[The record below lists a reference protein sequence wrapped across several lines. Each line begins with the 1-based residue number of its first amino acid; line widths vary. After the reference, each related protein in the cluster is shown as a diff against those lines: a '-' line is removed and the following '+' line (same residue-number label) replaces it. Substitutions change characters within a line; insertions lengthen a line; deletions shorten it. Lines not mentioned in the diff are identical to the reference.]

1 MKFSEFLLIQEAAYS
16 GNIGMMEMFKFYQ
29 VATMFQKNEMKEY
42 IEKKLFDKAWALLQ
56 HVTGVKLNATK

>member
-1 MKFSEFLLIQEAAYS
+1 MKFSEFLLVQEASYS

-42 IEKKLFDKAWALLQ
+42 IEKKLFDKAWSLLQ
-56 HVTGVKLNATK
+56 RVTGVKLNAAK